1 MVGTVVLTEVAVL
14 GHFSLKLWLAW
25 QISVHCQATVIY
37 DRTRRDIHSKDKE
50 RKRET
55 GKDGDFILDTNMQRK
70 WARCA
75 AGSLIRRPA
84 PGPPTQWQQE
94 QEQSMPPAHV
104 ASR

>member
-55 GKDGDFILDTNMQRK
+55 GKDGDFILDTNMLPLRMMCRESGHVVLL
-70 WARCA
+70 AR
-75 AGSLIRRPA
+75 
-84 PGPPTQWQQE
+84 
-94 QEQSMPPAHV
+94 
-104 ASR
+104 